1 MLTYN
6 TQLPDIKL
14 PEYGR
19 NIQNMVEHCLTIED
33 RDERTR
39 AAYAV
44 VKAMTLMFPT
54 LRSEEGGDR
63 RFWDH
68 LNIMS
73 GFKLDIDW
81 PFDVIQA
88 DSIEPRPEQLPYDIT
103 DVRRRQY
110 GSRLEVM
117 VQAAADM
124 PEGEDRDMLVRML
137 ANQMKKDLLAADA
150 DVVDERIYNDIYEM
164 SGGRLRVDATVA
176 PLWEYNVVSTGTSKK
191 KKKK

>member
-19 NIQNMVEHCLTIED
+19 NIQNMVEHCLTIDD
-33 RDERTR
+33 REERTR
-39 AAYAV
+39 AAYAI
-44 VKAMTLMFPT
+44 VKAMTRLFPT
-54 LRSEEGGDR
+54 LRSDEGGDR
-63 RFWDH
+63 KFWDH

-81 PFDVIQA
+81 PVDVIQA
-88 DSIEPRPEQLPYDIT
+88 DSIEPRPEPLPYDIT

-117 VQAAADM
+117 IQAAADM

-164 SGGRLRVDATVA
+164 SEGRIRVDATTA
-176 PLWEYNVVSTGTSKK
+176 PLWDYNVIVNGTSKK